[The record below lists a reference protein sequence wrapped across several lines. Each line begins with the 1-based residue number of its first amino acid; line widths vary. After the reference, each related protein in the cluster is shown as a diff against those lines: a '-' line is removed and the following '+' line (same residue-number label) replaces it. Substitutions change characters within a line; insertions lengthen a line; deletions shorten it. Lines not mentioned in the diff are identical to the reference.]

1 MMHALKRVGLWGL
14 FGLWAIALPALA
26 QVTVLNQLPASPS
39 GNFWIS
45 ELNCGG
51 HAAATADNFT
61 LAERF
66 AIHGIVFDGAF
77 YLGTPTSP
85 TVFTV
90 YFHADSGGL
99 PGAVLAQHD
108 LVVTPMPRP
117 GGVVQRYESAL
128 PTPLVL
134 NPGTYWVE
142 VIETG
147 NDPDNCFGW
156 QRGVL
161 DGVGGIPGM
170 AQASGQAPGSSWTAL
185 TPSPGDDLSAA
196 LALTGITAP
205 NSATAVPSLS
215 MLGLGLLAAMLVMAA
230 ATQFSGRK
238 K

>member
-1 MMHALKRVGLWGL
+1 MRMSIWGGLWRF
-14 FGLWAIALPALA
+14 FGLWLISSPALA

-85 TVFTV
+85 TAFTV

-99 PGAVLAQHD
+99 PGAVLARHD
-108 LVVTPMPRP
+108 LVVAPVARP

-128 PTPLVL
+128 PSPLVL
-134 NPGTYWVE
+134 NPGTYWME

-161 DGVGGIPGM
+161 DGVGGIPGA
-170 AQASGQAPGSSWTAL
+170 AQASGEAPGSSWTAL

-196 LALTGITAP
+196 LALTGIPAP
-205 NSATAVPSLS
+205 SDARAVPSLS
-215 MLGLGLLAAMLVMAA
+215 PVGWAMLVAMLAIAA
-230 ATQFSGRK
+230 ATQFSRRK